1 MTRSH
6 PDRPP
11 PGMIEM
17 LVMQATPFC
26 NLDCSYCYL
35 PDRSSKQRMSDAT
48 IARTFERVFA
58 SPFLSDRLTVLW
70 HAGEPLVPGVEY
82 YERAFAIANGLKP
95 TGMTLA
101 HNFQTNATLLSQR
114 WVDFF
119 KANPDTTVGVSIDGP
134 AHLHDRCRK
143 TRNRTGSFDQVMR
156 GVRVLQDNA
165 YPFHVITVLTRESLR
180 CVREMFDFY
189 VDNGFTQIAF
199 NIEEVEGDHHAS
211 SLQQDGIDA
220 QVRTFFREFLG
231 AFAGISNA
239 DAARYGNPMAQA
251 LRVVSVGVNGEL
263 STFSPELLGNST
275 PRHGSFV
282 FGNVHDDAIADMLT
296 DTKFQTVQAEI
307 ERGLERCR
315 RDCGYFDICL
325 GGSPVNKLFEN
336 GSFDSTETLFCRLS
350 KKAVIDVVLERVENE
365 LDLAS

>member
-1 MTRSH
+1 
-6 PDRPP
+6 
-11 PGMIEM
+11 
-17 LVMQATPFC
+17 
-26 NLDCSYCYL
+26 
-35 PDRSSKQRMSDAT
+35 
-48 IARTFERVFA
+48 
-58 SPFLSDRLTVLW
+58 
-70 HAGEPLVPGVEY
+70 
-82 YERAFAIANGLKP
+82 
-95 TGMTLA
+95 
-101 HNFQTNATLLSQR
+101 
-114 WVDFF
+114 
-119 KANPDTTVGVSIDGP
+119 
-134 AHLHDRCRK
+134 
-143 TRNRTGSFDQVMR
+143 MR

-220 QVRTFFREFLG
+220 QVRTFFREFIELVDAHGSKLEVREFLG